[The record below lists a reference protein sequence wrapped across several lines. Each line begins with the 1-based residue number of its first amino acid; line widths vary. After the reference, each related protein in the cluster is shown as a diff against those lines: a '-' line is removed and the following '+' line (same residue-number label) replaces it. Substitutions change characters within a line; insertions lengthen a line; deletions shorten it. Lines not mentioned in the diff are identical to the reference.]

1 MRVTHY
7 RQAPMFCFVM
17 TRFMFLLML
26 MMSLPSYAAW
36 QFLGATSDGTAYLID
51 PSTKKNRGQL
61 IEMHTMQNLRS
72 ARLVNG
78 QKFLSAVGQTLYN
91 CTDRTS
97 ATTLIRQFSGERGEG
112 KVVSSFKQK
121 PNEIIWDAIL
131 PNTILEKEWLI
142 ACGVG

>member
-1 MRVTHY
+1 MY
-7 RQAPMFCFVM
+7 QYPQAPMFRFVM
-17 TRFMFLLML
+17 SRFVIFLLL

-51 PSTKKNRGQL
+51 PSTKKNKGQL

-78 QKFLSAVGQTLYN
+78 QKFRSAVGQTLYN
-91 CTDRTS
+91 CSERTS
-97 ATTLIRQFSGERGEG
+97 ATTWIRQFSGELGEG

-121 PNEIIWDAIL
+121 PKEIIWDAIL
-131 PNTILEKEWLI
+131 PNTILEKEWQI
-142 ACGVG
+142 ACATG

>member
-1 MRVTHY
+1 
-7 RQAPMFCFVM
+7 MFRFVVS
-17 TRFMFLLML
+17 RFAILLPL

-78 QKFLSAVGQTLYN
+78 QKFRSAVGQTLYN
-91 CTDRTS
+91 CADRTS
-97 ATTLIRQFSGERGEG
+97 ATTWIRQFSGELGEG

-131 PNTILEKEWLI
+131 PNTILEKEWQI
-142 ACGVG
+142 ACATG

>member
-1 MRVTHY
+1 MRHLM
-7 RQAPMFCFVM
+7 MFRCVLCRFV
-17 TRFMFLLML
+17 FLLPLML
-26 MMSLPSYAAW
+26 SLPSHAAW

-51 PSTKKNRGQL
+51 PSTKKNKGQL

-78 QKFLSAVGQTLYN
+78 QKFRSAVGQTLYN
-91 CTDRTS
+91 CSERTS
-97 ATTLIRQFSGERGEG
+97 ATTWIRQFSGELGEG

-131 PNTILEKEWLI
+131 PNTILEKEWQI
-142 ACGVG
+142 ACTAG

>member
-1 MRVTHY
+1 
-7 RQAPMFCFVM
+7 MFRLVIF
-17 TRFMFLLML
+17 RFFLLLPL
-26 MMSLPSYAAW
+26 MMSPPSYAAW

-51 PSTKKNRGQL
+51 PSTKKSKGQL

-78 QKFLSAVGQTLYN
+78 QKFRSAIGQTLYN
-91 CTDRTS
+91 CSDRTS
-97 ATTLIRQFSGERGEG
+97 ATTLIRQFSGELGEG

-131 PNTILEKEWLI
+131 PNTILEKEWQI
-142 ACGVG
+142 ACVTG

>member
-1 MRVTHY
+1 MRHLM
-7 RQAPMFCFVM
+7 MFRCLPCRFV
-17 TRFMFLLML
+17 FLLPL
-26 MMSLPSYAAW
+26 MMSLPSHAAW

-51 PSTKKNRGQL
+51 PSTKKNKGQL

-78 QKFLSAVGQTLYN
+78 QKFRSAVGQTLYN
-91 CTDRTS
+91 CSERTS
-97 ATTLIRQFSGERGEG
+97 ATTWIRQFSGELGEG

-131 PNTILEKEWLI
+131 PNTILEKEWQI
-142 ACGVG
+142 ACATG

>member
-1 MRVTHY
+1 MRHLM
-7 RQAPMFCFVM
+7 MFRCVLCRFV
-17 TRFMFLLML
+17 FLLPL
-26 MMSLPSYAAW
+26 MISPPSHAAW

-78 QKFLSAVGQTLYN
+78 QKFRSAVGQTLYN
-91 CTDRTS
+91 CSERTS
-97 ATTLIRQFSGERGEG
+97 ATTWIRQFSGELGEG

-121 PNEIIWDAIL
+121 PKEIIWDAIL
-131 PNTILEKEWLI
+131 PNTILEKEWQI
-142 ACGVG
+142 ACATG

>member
-1 MRVTHY
+1 
-7 RQAPMFCFVM
+7 MFRLVIF
-17 TRFMFLLML
+17 RFFLLL
-26 MMSLPSYAAW
+26 PVIMSPPSYAAW

-51 PSTKKNRGQL
+51 PSTKKNKGQL

-78 QKFLSAVGQTLYN
+78 QKFRSAVGQTLYN
-91 CTDRTS
+91 CTDKTS
-97 ATTLIRQFSGERGEG
+97 ATTLIRQFSGELGEG

-131 PNTILEKEWLI
+131 PNTILEKEWQV
-142 ACGVG
+142 ACGAG

>member
-1 MRVTHY
+1 
-7 RQAPMFCFVM
+7 MFRFVM
-17 TRFMFLLML
+17 SRFVIFLLL
-26 MMSLPSYAAW
+26 MMSLPSFAAW

-51 PSTKKNRGQL
+51 PSTKKNKGQL

-78 QKFLSAVGQTLYN
+78 QKFRSVVGQTLYN
-91 CTDRTS
+91 CADRTS
-97 ATTLIRQFSGERGEG
+97 ATTLIRQFSGELGEG

-131 PNTILEKEWLI
+131 PNTILEKEWQA
-142 ACGVG
+142 ACTAG

>member
-1 MRVTHY
+1 MRHFM
-7 RQAPMFCFVM
+7 MFRCVLCRFV
-17 TRFMFLLML
+17 FLLPL
-26 MMSLPSYAAW
+26 MISLPSHAAW

-78 QKFLSAVGQTLYN
+78 QKFRSAVGQTLYN
-91 CTDRTS
+91 CSERTS
-97 ATTLIRQFSGERGEG
+97 ATTWIRQFSGELGEG

-131 PNTILEKEWLI
+131 PNTILEKEWQI
-142 ACGVG
+142 ACATG

>member
-1 MRVTHY
+1 
-7 RQAPMFCFVM
+7 MFRFVM
-17 TRFMFLLML
+17 SRMVFFLLL
-26 MMSLPSYAAW
+26 MMSLPSFAAW

-51 PSTKKNRGQL
+51 PSTKKNKGQL

-78 QKFLSAVGQTLYN
+78 QKFRSAVGQTLYN
-91 CTDRTS
+91 CAVRTS
-97 ATTLIRQFSGERGEG
+97 ATTLIRQFSGELGEG

-131 PNTILEKEWLI
+131 PNTILEKEWQA
-142 ACGVG
+142 ACTAG

>member
-1 MRVTHY
+1 MSR
-7 RQAPMFCFVM
+7 FVM
-17 TRFMFLLML
+17 PRFVIFLLL
-26 MMSLPSYAAW
+26 MMSLPSYAEW

-51 PSTKKNRGQL
+51 PSTKKNKGQL

-78 QKFLSAVGQTLYN
+78 QKFRSAVGQTLYN
-91 CTDRTS
+91 CSERTS
-97 ATTLIRQFSGERGEG
+97 ATTWIRQFSGELGEG

-131 PNTILEKEWLI
+131 PNTILEKEWQI
-142 ACGVG
+142 ACATG

>member
-1 MRVTHY
+1 
-7 RQAPMFCFVM
+7 
-17 TRFMFLLML
+17 
-26 MMSLPSYAAW
+26 MSPPSYAAW

-51 PSTKKNRGQL
+51 PSTKKSKGQL

-78 QKFLSAVGQTLYN
+78 QKFRSAVGQTLYN
-91 CTDRTS
+91 CSDRTS
-97 ATTLIRQFSGERGEG
+97 ATTLIRQFSGELGEG

-131 PNTILEKEWLI
+131 PNTILEKEWQI
-142 ACGVG
+142 ACVTG

>member
-1 MRVTHY
+1 
-7 RQAPMFCFVM
+7 
-17 TRFMFLLML
+17 
-26 MMSLPSYAAW
+26 MMSLPSHAAW

-51 PSTKKNRGQL
+51 PSTKKNKGEL

-78 QKFLSAVGQTLYN
+78 QKFRSAVGQTLYN
-91 CTDRTS
+91 CSDRTS
-97 ATTLIRQFSGERGEG
+97 ATTLIRQFSGELGEG

-131 PNTILEKEWLI
+131 PNTILEKEWQI
-142 ACGVG
+142 ACVTG

>member
-1 MRVTHY
+1 MRHFM
-7 RQAPMFCFVM
+7 MFRCVLCRFV
-17 TRFMFLLML
+17 FLLPL
-26 MMSLPSYAAW
+26 MMSLPSHAAW

-51 PSTKKNRGQL
+51 PSTKKNKGQL

-78 QKFLSAVGQTLYN
+78 QKFRSAVGQTLYN
-91 CTDRTS
+91 CSERTS
-97 ATTLIRQFSGERGEG
+97 ATTWIRQFSGELGEG

-131 PNTILEKEWLI
+131 PNTILEKEWQI
-142 ACGVG
+142 ACATG

>member
-1 MRVTHY
+1 MVN
-7 RQAPMFCFVM
+7 
-17 TRFMFLLML
+17 
-26 MMSLPSYAAW
+26 LPSYAAW

-51 PSTKKNRGQL
+51 PSTKKNKGQL

-78 QKFLSAVGQTLYN
+78 QKFRSAVGQTLYN
-91 CTDRTS
+91 CADRTS
-97 ATTLIRQFSGERGEG
+97 ATTLIRQFSGELGEG

-131 PNTILEKEWLI
+131 PNTILEKEWQA
-142 ACGVG
+142 ACTAG

>member
-1 MRVTHY
+1 
-7 RQAPMFCFVM
+7 MFRFVAS
-17 TRFMFLLML
+17 RFAILLPL
-26 MMSLPSYAAW
+26 MISLPSHAAW

-78 QKFLSAVGQTLYN
+78 QKFRSAVGQTLYN
-91 CTDRTS
+91 CADRTS
-97 ATTLIRQFSGERGEG
+97 ATTLIRQFSGELGEG
-112 KVVSSFKQK
+112 KIVSSFKQK

-131 PNTILEKEWLI
+131 PNTILEKEWQL
-142 ACGVG
+142 ACAAG

>member
-1 MRVTHY
+1 MRHFM
-7 RQAPMFCFVM
+7 MFRCVLCRFV
-17 TRFMFLLML
+17 FLLPL
-26 MMSLPSYAAW
+26 MISPPSHAAW

-78 QKFLSAVGQTLYN
+78 QKFRSAVGQTLYN
-91 CTDRTS
+91 CSERTS
-97 ATTLIRQFSGERGEG
+97 ATTWIRQFSGELGEG

-131 PNTILEKEWLI
+131 PNTILEKEWQI
-142 ACGVG
+142 ACATG

>member
-1 MRVTHY
+1 M
-7 RQAPMFCFVM
+7 MFRCLPCRFV
-17 TRFMFLLML
+17 FLLPL
-26 MMSLPSYAAW
+26 MMSLPSHAAW

-51 PSTKKNRGQL
+51 PSTKKNKGQL

-78 QKFLSAVGQTLYN
+78 QKFRSAVGQTLYN
-91 CTDRTS
+91 CSERTS
-97 ATTLIRQFSGERGEG
+97 ATTWIRQFSGELGEG

-131 PNTILEKEWLI
+131 PNTILEKEWQI
-142 ACGVG
+142 ACTAG

>member
-1 MRVTHY
+1 MRH
-7 RQAPMFCFVM
+7 PMMFRCVLCRFV
-17 TRFMFLLML
+17 FLLPLML
-26 MMSLPSYAAW
+26 SLPSHAAW

-51 PSTKKNRGQL
+51 PSTKKNKGQL

-78 QKFLSAVGQTLYN
+78 QKFRSAVGQTLYN
-91 CTDRTS
+91 CSERTS
-97 ATTLIRQFSGERGEG
+97 ATTWIRQFSGELGEG

-131 PNTILEKEWLI
+131 PNTILEKEWQI
-142 ACGVG
+142 ACATG

>member
-1 MRVTHY
+1 
-7 RQAPMFCFVM
+7 MFRFVM
-17 TRFMFLLML
+17 SRFVIFLLL
-26 MMSLPSYAAW
+26 IMSLPSHAAW

-51 PSTKKNRGQL
+51 PSTKKNKGQL

-78 QKFLSAVGQTLYN
+78 QKFRSAVGQTLYN
-91 CTDRTS
+91 CADRTS
-97 ATTLIRQFSGERGEG
+97 ATTLIRQFSGELGEG

-131 PNTILEKEWLI
+131 PNTILEKEWQA
-142 ACGVG
+142 ACTAG

>member
-1 MRVTHY
+1 MRHLM
-7 RQAPMFCFVM
+7 MFRCLPCRFV
-17 TRFMFLLML
+17 FLLPL
-26 MMSLPSYAAW
+26 MMSLPSHAAW

-51 PSTKKNRGQL
+51 PSTKKNKGQL

-78 QKFLSAVGQTLYN
+78 QKFRSAVGQTLYN
-91 CTDRTS
+91 CSERTS
-97 ATTLIRQFSGERGEG
+97 ATTWIRQFSGELGEG

-131 PNTILEKEWLI
+131 PNTILEKEWQI
-142 ACGVG
+142 ACTAG

>member
-1 MRVTHY
+1 
-7 RQAPMFCFVM
+7 MFRLVIF
-17 TRFMFLLML
+17 RFFLLLPL
-26 MMSLPSYAAW
+26 MMSPPSYAAW

-51 PSTKKNRGQL
+51 PSSKKNKGQL

-78 QKFLSAVGQTLYN
+78 QKFRSAVGQTLYN
-91 CTDRTS
+91 CSDRTS
-97 ATTLIRQFSGERGEG
+97 ATTLIRQFSGELGEG

-131 PNTILEKEWLI
+131 PNTILEKEWQI
-142 ACGVG
+142 ACVTG

>member
-1 MRVTHY
+1 MRHLM
-7 RQAPMFCFVM
+7 MFRCVLCRFV
-17 TRFMFLLML
+17 FLLPL
-26 MMSLPSYAAW
+26 MISLPSHAAW

-51 PSTKKNRGQL
+51 PSTKKNKGQL

-78 QKFLSAVGQTLYN
+78 QKFRSAVGQTLYN
-91 CTDRTS
+91 CSERTS
-97 ATTLIRQFSGERGEG
+97 ATTWIRQFSGELGEG

-131 PNTILEKEWLI
+131 PNTILEKEWQI
-142 ACGVG
+142 ACATG

>member
-1 MRVTHY
+1 MY
-7 RQAPMFCFVM
+7 QYPQAPMFRFVM
-17 TRFMFLLML
+17 SSFVIFLLL
-26 MMSLPSYAAW
+26 MMSLPSFAAW

-51 PSTKKNRGQL
+51 PSTKKNKGQL

-78 QKFLSAVGQTLYN
+78 QKFRSAVGQTLYN
-91 CTDRTS
+91 CADRTS
-97 ATTLIRQFSGERGEG
+97 ATTLIRQFSGELGEG

-131 PNTILEKEWLI
+131 PNTILEKEWQA
-142 ACGVG
+142 ACTAG

>member
-1 MRVTHY
+1 MRHFM
-7 RQAPMFCFVM
+7 MFRCVLCRFV
-17 TRFMFLLML
+17 FLLPL
-26 MMSLPSYAAW
+26 MISLPSHAAW

-51 PSTKKNRGQL
+51 PSTKKNKGQL

-78 QKFLSAVGQTLYN
+78 QKFRSAVGQTLYN
-91 CTDRTS
+91 CSERTS
-97 ATTLIRQFSGERGEG
+97 ATTWIRQFSGELGEG

-131 PNTILEKEWLI
+131 PNTILEKEWQI
-142 ACGVG
+142 ACATG

>member
-1 MRVTHY
+1 
-7 RQAPMFCFVM
+7 MFHLVIF
-17 TRFMFLLML
+17 RFFLLLPL
-26 MMSLPSYAAW
+26 MMSPPSYAAW

-51 PSTKKNRGQL
+51 PSTKKSKGQL

-78 QKFLSAVGQTLYN
+78 QKFRSAVGQTLYN
-91 CTDRTS
+91 CSDRTS
-97 ATTLIRQFSGERGEG
+97 ATTLIRQFSGELGEG

-131 PNTILEKEWLI
+131 PNTILEKEWQI
-142 ACGVG
+142 ACVTG